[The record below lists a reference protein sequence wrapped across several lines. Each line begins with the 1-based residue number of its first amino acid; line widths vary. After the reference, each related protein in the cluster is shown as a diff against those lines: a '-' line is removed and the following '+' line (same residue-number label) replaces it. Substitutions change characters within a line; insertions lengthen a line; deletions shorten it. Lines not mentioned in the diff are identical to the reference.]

1 MSDEREFA
9 ALQLLRGID
18 EKLDRILARMD
29 GHTERLA
36 LLDLD
41 LSRVGDA
48 VAELGGRMNEIVV
61 RLARIERRLDPA
73 GGEPKA

>member
-9 ALQLLRGID
+9 ALRLLRGID

-41 LSRVGDA
+41 LSRLGDA
-48 VAELGGRMNEIVV
+48 VAEVGERMNEIVV
-61 RLARIERRLDPA
+61 RLARIERRLDRTDE
-73 GGEPKA
+73 EPMA

>member
-1 MSDEREFA
+1 MSDERESA

-41 LSRVGDA
+41 LSRFGDA
-48 VAELGGRMNEIVV
+48 VAELAERMNEIVV
-61 RLARIERRLDPA
+61 RLARIERRLDRTDE
-73 GGEPKA
+73 EPMA

>member
-36 LLDLD
+36 LLDMD
-41 LSRVGDA
+41 LSRFGDA
-48 VAELGGRMNEIVV
+48 VAELAERMNEIVV

-73 GGEPKA
+73 DGEPRA